1 MMSKKKITPKL
12 KLPTDLYKE
21 KILKVIIGQKMKNLK
36 KNKLRPVA
44 PT

>member
-1 MMSKKKITPKL
+1 MNKKKITPKI
-12 KLPTDLYKE
+12 KLPADLCKE